1 MRCPAARIRTR
12 TDDPKGRWDSMG
24 GMRASDFD
32 YELPA
37 SRIAQ
42 FPATERSAARMLELD
57 PGSGAL
63 RDGSFR
69 DLPGRLERGDLLVL
83 NDTRVL
89 PARLFGRKES
99 GGRVEVLLERRLGP
113 RRALALLRASRRP
126 RAGTCIGFEGGY
138 RARVAAWR
146 ADLAL
151 LELVEG
157 DDLEGLM
164 ACHGR
169 LPLPPYIKRE
179 AEALDEV
186 RYQTVY
192 ASQPGAVA
200 APTAGLHF
208 DEAVFARLRE
218 AGIETARLTLHVA
231 AGTFAPLRDDVVDGQ
246 RLHAE
251 RIHVS
256 QDLCEAVAATR
267 ERGGRVIAVGT
278 TSVRALETASRSGRL
293 RPYDGESDLFIRPGF
308 VFRTV
313 QALLTNFHLPR
324 STLLM
329 LVCAFGGT
337 RHVLRAYRH
346 AVQGDY
352 RFYSYGD
359 AMLIVRGRNAH
370 PS

>member
-1 MRCPAARIRTR
+1 M
-12 TDDPKGRWDSMG
+12 D

-32 YELPA
+32 YALPV

-42 FPATERSAARMLELD
+42 YPAAARTSARMLELD
-57 PGSGAL
+57 PETGAF
-63 RDGSFR
+63 RDACFR
-69 DLPGRLERGDLLVL
+69 DLPERLERGDLVVL

-99 GGRVEVLLERRLGP
+99 GGKVEVLLERRLGP
-113 RRALALLRASRRP
+113 RCGLGLLRASRRP
-126 RAGTCIGFEGGY
+126 GAGTCIVFEGGY
-138 RARVAAWR
+138 RVRVAAWR
-146 ADLAL
+146 DELAR

-157 DDLEGLM
+157 DDLEDLM
-164 ACHGR
+164 AGHGS
-169 LPLPPYIKRE
+169 LPLPPYIKRA
-179 AEALDEV
+179 AEALDDV

-192 ASQPGAVA
+192 AAHPGAVA

-208 DEAVFARLRE
+208 DESVLARLRE
-218 AGIETARLTLHVA
+218 AGIETACLTLHVA
-231 AGTFAPLRDDVVDGQ
+231 AGTFAPLREDLVHEQ

-251 RIHVS
+251 RVHVS
-256 QDLCEAVAATR
+256 QDLCDAVAATR

-278 TSVRALETASRSGRL
+278 TSVRALETASQSGCL
-293 RPYDGESDLFIRPGF
+293 RPYDGETDLFIRPGF
-308 VFRTV
+308 AFHTV

-337 RHVLRAYRH
+337 RYVLDAYRH
-346 AVQGDY
+346 AVRSAY

-359 AMLIVRGRNAH
+359 AMLIMRGRKA
-370 PS
+370 PAS

>member
-1 MRCPAARIRTR
+1 M
-12 TDDPKGRWDSMG
+12 D

-42 FPATERSAARMLELD
+42 FPAAERSSARLLELD
-57 PGSGAL
+57 PENGAL
-63 RDGSFR
+63 QDGSFR
-69 DLPGRLERGDLLVL
+69 DLPDRLEQGDLLVL

-99 GGRVEVLLERRLGP
+99 GGRVEVLLERRRGP
-113 RRALALLRASRRP
+113 RCAFALLRASRRP
-126 RAGTCIGFEGGY
+126 RAGTGIVFEGGY
-138 RARVAAWR
+138 RVRVAAWR
-146 ADLAL
+146 DDLAL
-151 LELVEG
+151 LELIEG
-157 DDLEGLM
+157 DDLDGLM
-164 ACHGR
+164 ARNGK

-179 AEALDEV
+179 TETLDEA

-192 ASQPGAVA
+192 AASPGAVA

-208 DEAVFARLRE
+208 DEPVFTRLRE

-231 AGTFAPLRDDVVDGQ
+231 AGTFAPPREDVVDDQ

-251 RIHVS
+251 RVHIS
-256 QDLCEAVAATR
+256 QELCDAVTATR

-293 RPYDGESDLFIRPGF
+293 RPYDGETDLFIRPGF

-337 RHVLRAYRH
+337 RHVLDAYRH
-346 AVQGDY
+346 AVKSAY

-359 AMLIVRGRNAH
+359 AMLILRARNTPA
-370 PS
+370 S

>member
-1 MRCPAARIRTR
+1 MVR
-12 TDDPKGRWDSMG
+12 
-24 GMRASDFD
+24 MRASDFD

-42 FPATERSAARMLELD
+42 YPATERSAARMLELD
-57 PGSGAL
+57 AGSGAL

-69 DLPGRLERGDLLVL
+69 DLPDRLERGDLLVL

-99 GGRVEVLLERRLGP
+99 GGRVEVLLERRLDP
-113 RRALALLRASRRP
+113 RRGFALLRASRRP
-126 RAGTCIGFEGGY
+126 RAGTDIVFEGGY
-138 RARVAAWR
+138 RARVAEWR
-146 ADLAL
+146 GDLAL

-157 DDLEGLM
+157 DDLDGLM
-164 ACHGR
+164 ARHGS
-169 LPLPPYIKRE
+169 LPLPPYIKRA
-179 AEALDEV
+179 AETLDDV

-192 ASQPGAVA
+192 AARPGAVA

-208 DEAVFARLRE
+208 DEAVLARLRE
-218 AGIETARLTLHVA
+218 AGIETAFLTLHVA
-231 AGTFAPLRDDVVDGQ
+231 AGTFAPVREDIVDNQ

-251 RIHVS
+251 HVHVS
-256 QDLCEAVAATR
+256 RDLCDAVAAAR

-278 TSVRALETASRSGRL
+278 TSVRALETASRSGQL
-293 RPYDGESDLFIRPGF
+293 HPYDGESDLFIRPGF

-337 RHVLRAYRH
+337 RHVLDAYRY
-346 AVQGDY
+346 AVRGAY

-359 AMLIVRGRNAH
+359 AMLILRARNAH
-370 PS
+370 AS